1 MQTQV
6 QSLSRRRLC
15 IDAKRCRDLLFNEI
29 DSHFLIESA
38 LSRSVAACFAADSRA
53 WAACLARGRGV
64 PVVAHYYAELVSFFA
79 RSLNSR
85 DAAADVVQESYARV
99 FAMQSRELA
108 VRDLRALLFRTGKNI
123 VIDDARRRA
132 AEARMLE
139 TLAVV
144 GADEVPS
151 AERQVQGRQQLVL
164 LSRRLQA
171 MPRKRR
177 EVFVLVRIYGFSH
190 AEAAAHM
197 NISEAAIEKHVVRA
211 VCDCMGLKS

>member
-1 MQTQV
+1 M
-6 QSLSRRRLC
+6 
-15 IDAKRCRDLLFNEI
+15 
-29 DSHFLIESA
+29 
-38 LSRSVAACFAADSRA
+38 
-53 WAACLARGRGV
+53 
-64 PVVAHYYAELVSFFA
+64 VAHYYAELVSFFA

-85 DAAADVVQESYARV
+85 DAAADVVQESYTRV

-132 AEARMLE
+132 AEARVLE

-144 GADEVPS
+144 GGDEVPS
-151 AERQVQGRQQLVL
+151 VERQVQGRQQLVL

-211 VCDCMGLKS
+211 VCDCMGLTS

>member
-1 MQTQV
+1 
-6 QSLSRRRLC
+6 
-15 IDAKRCRDLLFNEI
+15 
-29 DSHFLIESA
+29 
-38 LSRSVAACFAADSRA
+38 
-53 WAACLARGRGV
+53 
-64 PVVAHYYAELVSFFA
+64 VVAHYYAELVSFFA

-99 FAMQSRELA
+99 FAMQSRDLA
-108 VRDLRALLFRTGKNI
+108 IRDLRALLFRTGKNI
-123 VIDDARRRA
+123 VIDDARRRT
-132 AEARMLE
+132 AEARMLQ

-144 GADEVPS
+144 AADEAPS
-151 AERQVQGRQQLVL
+151 PERQVQGRQQLAL

-211 VCDCMGLKS
+211 VCDCMGLTS